1 VRVTWAGL
9 AASGAAIREQHMS
22 RLAAS
27 NVSFSFGNQV
37 VLDGVSLTLGP
48 GDRVGVVAPNGV
60 GKSTLLRVL
69 SGELEPDSGSVIRS
83 PAATTV
89 LRLSQEPDI
98 RPGETLAEHL
108 ARRTQV
114 AAAQADLDASAEA
127 LAGGERGADDAYDEA
142 LRRWLALGG
151 ADLPERMGA
160 VTAELG
166 LDQALLSRE
175 AAQLSG
181 GQQAR
186 LGLAAVLLGQ
196 PDILLL
202 DEPTNDLDDAGLAL
216 LERHLLRLR
225 AGLAL
230 VSHDRALLSAVTSQI
245 LELDEF
251 SRHASLYA
259 GGWDAY
265 VNERE
270 LARRRA
276 VDAYADYEGERDKLT
291 EAARTQR
298 QWSRSGAQRAAN
310 PRRQADPDKFVRAF
324 HIAGAEKTGARAA
337 KAERA
342 LARLEADAPEEV
354 REPWHLQLQI
364 AQADRAGAV
373 AVSLTGG
380 VVSRGEVTLGP
391 LDLSIGPADRIRIT
405 GPNGSGKTTLIDA
418 LLGRAPLQAG
428 RRYIGPSV
436 VIGELDQTRR
446 DFATE
451 EPVASVVQ
459 ASAGLTP
466 EATRTLLA
474 KFRLRGDA
482 ALRPAAALSPGE
494 RTRAGLALLQ
504 ARGVNLLVLDEPT
517 NHLDIEAIEQLEQ
530 ALASY
535 SCTLMLVT
543 HDRRLA
549 SAIEVTETI
558 DVTRLPH
565 AG

>member
-1 VRVTWAGL
+1 
-9 AASGAAIREQHMS
+9 MS

-27 NVSFSFGNQV
+27 NVSFSYGNQV
-37 VLDGVSLTLGP
+37 VLDRVSLTLGP

-60 GKSTLLRVL
+60 GKSTLLRIL
-69 SGELEPDSGSVIRS
+69 SGELDPDSGSVIRS

-98 RPGETLAEHL
+98 RPGETLEQQL

-114 AAAQADLDASAEA
+114 AAAQAGLDAAADA
-127 LAGGERGADDAYDEA
+127 LARGDHGADDAYDVA

-151 ADLPERMGA
+151 ANLPERMAA

-166 LDQALLSRE
+166 LDQALLGRE
-175 AAQLSG
+175 AGQLSG
-181 GQQAR
+181 GQRAR
-186 LGLAAVLLGQ
+186 LGLAAVLLAQ

-230 VSHDRALLSAVTSQI
+230 VSHDRALLGAVTSQI

-265 VNERE
+265 VTERD

-276 VDAYADYEGERDKLT
+276 VDAYAAYESERDRLT
-291 EAARTQR
+291 ETARTQR

-310 PRRQADPDKFVRAF
+310 PRRQADPDKFIRAF
-324 HIAGAEKTGARAA
+324 HIASAEKTGAKAA
-337 KAERA
+337 KADRA
-342 LARLEADAPEEV
+342 LARLEANAPEEV
-354 REPWHLQLQI
+354 REPWHLQFQI
-364 AQADRAGAV
+364 AQAERAGAV
-373 AVSLTGG
+373 AVSLTGA

-391 LDLSIGPADRIRIT
+391 VDLTIGPADRVRIA

-436 VIGELDQTRR
+436 VTGELDQARR
-446 DFATE
+446 DFATSAA
-451 EPVASVVQ
+451 VASVVQ
-459 ASAGLTP
+459 AAAGLSP
-466 EATRTLLA
+466 EAARTLLA

-504 ARGVNLLVLDEPT
+504 ARGVNFLVLDEPT
-517 NHLDIEAIEQLEQ
+517 NHLDIEAIEQLEE
-530 ALASY
+530 ALAGY
-535 SCTLMLVT
+535 SATLVLVT

-549 SAIEVTETI
+549 SAIEVTHTI
-558 DVTRLPH
+558 DVTQLPR
-565 AG
+565 AGEPSRPQE